1 MAHCV
6 NRSSEEFKTLAEQSN
21 INPIILAAKVSL
33 WQEENGLDNFPTIA
47 DISTVKSGVTEVFS
61 SNPELSNIGN
71 QQQYSQY
78 LDTIFPNSKVKD
90 IVYHFGNVS
99 TNNFD
104 KNFAE
109 VDSAINKKGF
119 QFATSIRTLLQ
130 YGIKGIND
138 YLEKGDFNIKKMI
151 DDKKLQ
157 SAILNTDN
165 PFIDKNLGGRLENTN
180 DAYARLDY
188 NNNGKYIVFEPEQIH
203 ILGSKQD
210 VKAFK
215 EFVTQPSTSVE
226 ESIDT
231 FEQMSL
237 FDDSSFEEIE
247 TDTNNN
253 SAGIEQLMLALY
265 PQNRSNDVLTNFWD
279 SKVETNNEL
288 KQKLKEQK
296 IVSLDNFI
304 KQRNSGIYKS
314 DEDFLESLGCL

>member
-1 MAHCV
+1 MSALIDL
-6 NRSSEEFKTLAEQSN
+6 K
-21 INPIILAAKVSL
+21 NPL
-33 WQEENGLDNFPTIA
+33 
-47 DISTVKSGVTEVFS
+47 TEVPRFR
-61 SNPELSNIGN
+61 
-71 QQQYSQY
+71 
-78 LDTIFPNSKVKD
+78 D
-90 IVYHFGNVS
+90 
-99 TNNFD
+99 
-104 KNFAE
+104 E
-109 VDSAINKKGF
+109 VQPAVKKGNHDGV
-119 QFATSIRTLLQ
+119 QV
-130 YGIKGIND
+130 G
-138 YLEKGDFNIKKMI
+138 NIEFTVPTK
-151 DDKKLQ
+151 
-157 SAILNTDN
+157 
-165 PFIDKNLGGRLENTN
+165 
-180 DAYARLDY
+180 
-188 NNNGKYIVFEPEQIH
+188 EQIH
-203 ILGSKQD
+203 ILGNKQD
-210 VKAFK
+210 IEGFK

>member
-1 MAHCV
+1 MPIQISAIV
-6 NRSSEEFKTLAEQSN
+6 NLINPADFSDGKKVTKEEVENSDGTLEKDSKEYYQSLSEEEQDMVVAE
-21 INPIILAAKVSL
+21 L
-33 WQEENGLDNFPTIA
+33 
-47 DISTVKSGVTEVFS
+47 TVKS
-61 SNPELSNIGN
+61 
-71 QQQYSQY
+71 
-78 LDTIFPNSKVKD
+78 
-90 IVYHFGNVS
+90 
-99 TNNFD
+99 
-104 KNFAE
+104 
-109 VDSAINKKGF
+109 
-119 QFATSIRTLLQ
+119 
-130 YGIKGIND
+130 
-138 YLEKGDFNIKKMI
+138 
-151 DDKKLQ
+151 
-157 SAILNTDN
+157 
-165 PFIDKNLGGRLENTN
+165 
-180 DAYARLDY
+180 
-188 NNNGKYIVFEPEQIH
+188 PEQIH

-210 VKAFK
+210 IEGFK
-215 EFVTQPSTSVE
+215 KFVTQPSTSVE

-265 PQNRSNDVLTNFWD
+265 PQNKSNDVLTNFWD